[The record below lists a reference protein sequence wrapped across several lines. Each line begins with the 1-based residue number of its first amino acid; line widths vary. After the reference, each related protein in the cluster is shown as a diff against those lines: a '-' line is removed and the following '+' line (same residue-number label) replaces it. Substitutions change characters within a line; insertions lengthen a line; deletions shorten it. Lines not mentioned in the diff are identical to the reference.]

1 MCLSVCVCV
10 WVCVRTYL
18 NIISQTCQV
27 ASVPAIQWDNGS
39 LGSASVRIFCDC
51 VWICV
56 CVCSRGRPDNETRHV
71 CHLLRCLF
79 FGFCNPGWKT
89 HLSPFRH
96 RCLQCAR
103 MCRINTRSLHVQVHL
118 RVHSYKHISSQTHI
132 QTSFFDLMS
141 MEMSQS
147 HRCRGWS
154 VILWQ
159 AVFPNWLVSGCWL
172 LQREVCTKNL
182 PVIALVTNCLLWSPV
197 VWMEDTDLSLDNWPP
212 WNLKKCDRNWK
223 WRTFASK
230 VKAVPSTQ
238 TNMFQKVELLLWRV
252 VVCHPCKL
260 EATTTR
266 C

>member
-1 MCLSVCVCV
+1 MC
-10 WVCVRTYL
+10 W
-18 NIISQTCQV
+18 
-27 ASVPAIQWDNGS
+27 
-39 LGSASVRIFCDC
+39 
-51 VWICV
+51 
-56 CVCSRGRPDNETRHV
+56 
-71 CHLLRCLF
+71 
-79 FGFCNPGWKT
+79 
-89 HLSPFRH
+89 
-96 RCLQCAR
+96 
-103 MCRINTRSLHVQVHL
+103 INTRSLHVQVHL
-118 RVHSYKHISSQTHI
+118 HVHSYKHISSQTHI

-159 AVFPNWLVSGCWL
+159 AVFPDWLVSDCWL

-252 VVCHPCKL
+252 VVCHLCKL

-266 C
+266 FLATKKYKYRILNINVKFPKSFYRHFHTYACSDLWKHKLCYVRDLPG